1 MKKIFLIFTVILLC
15 NLATLAFGED
25 ITSEILN
32 LHSENN
38 NLLIGVAKRYSVVR
52 FSKFEN
58 PNKVL
63 IELLESKLH
72 TRFKFDDLAKKDLLS
87 GINFITDITVGSAKY
102 EDDKT
107 KVSIVLTLNENF
119 TPFPKI
125 ASTKD
130 NIIKI
135 SFNEPQ
141 IFGQTKEIKLQEEL
155 QEKRIAQNLEAIK
168 DLYNKAVEEN
178 INGSVEKSE
187 ELYKELISKDNDFFL
202 ARYNLAKIY
211 FDKESYTQSQE
222 LLSTLITDIE
232 NKKEE
237 VSDKRLI
244 LLSRNL
250 LGLVCLLKDL
260 YDKAE
265 EQFNEIIKIDPE
277 FYEAYYNLGTTFE
290 KEKNINRAILN
301 FKKAVELNPNYALAY
316 YHLGTLSL
324 ILKNKKDAIFN
335 FEKVFSLSPESNIGK
350 FSEKELQK
358 LERKK
363 FKSHK

>member
-15 NLATLAFGED
+15 NLVTSAFGED
-25 ITSEILN
+25 ITSEITN

-52 FSKFEN
+52 FSEFEN

-72 TRFKFDDLAKKDLLS
+72 RRFKFDDLAKKDLLN
-87 GINFITDITVGSAKY
+87 GINFVTDIKIGSAKY
-102 EDDKT
+102 ENDKT
-107 KVSIVLTLNENF
+107 KVSIILTLNETF
-119 TPFPKI
+119 KPFPKVV
-125 ASTKD
+125 STKA

-135 SFNEPQ
+135 SFKEPPKLE
-141 IFGQTKEIKLQEEL
+141 QTKEIKLQEES
-155 QEKRIAQNLEAIK
+155 QEKLIAQNLEAIK
-168 DLYNKAVEEN
+168 DLYNQAVEEN
-178 INGSVEKSE
+178 VNGNVEKSE
-187 ELYKELISKDNDFFL
+187 ERYKELISKDNDFFL

-222 LLSTLITDIE
+222 LLSALILDVE

-237 VSDKRLI
+237 IADKRLI

-250 LGLVCLLKDL
+250 LGLVYLSKDL

-277 FYEAYYNLGTTFE
+277 FYEAYYNLGITFE
-290 KEKNINRAILN
+290 KEKDAELAILN
-301 FKKAVELNPNYALAY
+301 FKKAIELNANYALAY
-316 YHLGTLSL
+316 YHLGTLNL
-324 ILKNKKDAIFN
+324 ILKNKKDAVSN

-350 FSEKELQK
+350 LSEKELEK